1 MRKKNPN
8 SIWII
13 IRLLFRQRLTAG
25 ALVCVTNSTC
35 VLLTSRAGLHLCTSR
50 PQARI
55 LKQQTLLCLRR
66 NAEQHWIFFFFF
78 AVCFVCHKVTVSAF
92 SFFFFYHPIHSTHYA
107 SAVAH
112 MIRPPFTFHTPAL
125 KNLESLGRLNFGPS
139 VFSSSTSGLVLTFS
153 GENGSSISS

>member
-1 MRKKNPN
+1 MGERKTRAMRKKNPN

-66 NAEQHWIFFFFF
+66 NAEQHCIFFFSCLF
-78 AVCFVCHKVTVSAF
+78 CLPQSYRLC
-92 SFFFFYHPIHSTHYA
+92 FFFFLFLPPDPQHPLCLSGDDTPTIHIS
-107 SAVAH
+107 
-112 MIRPPFTFHTPAL
+112 HTCTEEPGV
-125 KNLESLGRLNFGPS
+125 SW
-139 VFSSSTSGLVLTFS
+139 SS
-153 GENGSSISS
+153 